1 MLFHSLEF
9 LLGFLPVTLLG
20 FFLLGRRETTRR
32 FAPLW
37 LVGCS
42 LFFYAWWNPP
52 FVLLLLASIL
62 VNYVLGERLLA
73 RPSRA
78 LLTFGIA
85 ANLAVIGYF
94 KYVNFFLGTVNSL
107 TGTDFF
113 IAGVFLPLGISFF
126 TFQQIAYLVDA
137 YRGLVGSRG
146 LVDYALFVSFFPQLI
161 AGPIVHHSEMMPQFR
176 QSATYRPRA
185 DNFALG
191 LAIFTFGLVKK
202 VVIADGMAV
211 YATPVFDAALAGRE
225 PTLVEAWGGALAYTF
240 QLYFDFSGY
249 SDMAIGLARMFNIRL
264 PFNFDSPYKATSIAD
279 FWRRWHMTLS
289 RFLRD
294 YLYIPLGGSRRG
306 PVRRYVNLMITMLL
320 GGLWHGAAWT
330 FVVWGGLHGLY
341 LAINHGWRALRARL
355 GLVPAAPTL
364 WGSWLARGLT
374 FLAVVVAWVPFRA
387 ESFEAAG
394 RILAGMAGLNGVV
407 LPEKFATLFGP
418 LTPLLMRLGVEFR
431 YIPDYLFRGM
441 EEALWLAL
449 GAAIAFVLPNTQ
461 QWFRLE
467 GARSPEPLWQRWVP
481 APLARFEARPA
492 QALAL
497 GVTAAVLI
505 LALVS
510 EAPREFLYFQ
520 F

>member
-20 FFLLGRRETTRR
+20 FFLLGRREATRR

-37 LVGCS
+37 LVACS

-62 VNYVLGERLLA
+62 VNYAIGQRLLR

-78 LLTFGIA
+78 LLTLGIA
-85 ANLAVIGYF
+85 LDLAVIGYF
-94 KYVNFFLGTVNSL
+94 KYVNFFLGTLGAL
-107 TGTDFF
+107 TGADLVV
-113 IAGVFLPLGISFF
+113 AGVFLPLGISFF

-137 YRGLVGSRG
+137 HRGLVGSRG

-161 AGPIVHHSEMMPQFR
+161 AGPIVHHGEMMPQFR
-176 QSATYRPRA
+176 ESATYRPRP
-185 DNFALG
+185 DHFALG

-202 VVIADGMAV
+202 VIVADGVAV
-211 YATPVFDAALAGRE
+211 YATPVFDAALAGRD
-225 PTLVEAWGGALAYTF
+225 PTLLEAWGGALAYTF

-264 PFNFDSPYKATSIAD
+264 PFNFDSPYKATDIVD

-294 YLYIPLGGSRRG
+294 YLYIPLGGSRKG
-306 PVRRYVNLMITMLL
+306 PVRRYLNLMITMLL

-341 LAINHGWRALRARL
+341 LMIAHGWRALRARL
-355 GLVPAAPTL
+355 GWLPERPSAWGRFAAWT
-364 WGSWLARGLT
+364 LT

-394 RILAGMAGLNGVV
+394 RILAGMAGLNGIV
-407 LPEKFATLFGP
+407 LPEKFAALFGP
-418 LTPLLMRLGVEFR
+418 LTPLLGVLGVEFR
-431 YIPDYLFRGM
+431 YVPDFLFRGG
-441 EEALWLAL
+441 EEALWLA
-449 GAAIAFVLPNTQ
+449 GAAAIAFLLPNTQ

-467 GARSPEPLWQRWVP
+467 GARPLDDRWWRFVP
-481 APLARFEARPA
+481 AVLARFDARPA
-492 QALAL
+492 QAVAL
-497 GVTAAVLI
+497 GVTAAVLL